1 MQKFI
6 KTFVMLMSFVVT
18 IYLGKIF
25 INTDYF
31 KIKEIRIN
39 GQNKM
44 IKSDITNK
52 IEKLKET
59 NIVYID
65 TWKIEKLLKQDARI
79 KNVSIR
85 KVYPSRVE
93 INLEERV
100 PYVYVKKGNDI
111 FLSDEQLNIFGYI
124 FESETKNIPVVIYDE
139 NEEVKKDLK
148 HKNDLYKN
156 NYNKNMKHYFFN
168 FKSKFKPNSFLQEKT
183 VMFELKKFFNNNI
196 FKDYYFK
203 GIVDFINIRED
214 GSLDI
219 VDYKTSTIYKN
230 NKLITHSYQLILYAI
245 ALEDMGF
252 KINSLGWN
260 FLKYVRKKK
269 VSTKSEKYFNVERKT
284 LKDTDIF
291 EDCII
296 NIDYTPESKLKAL
309 KYLYSNLLNI
319 IKLESFKNINGNKIP
334 YNYNKFFCE
343 NLCSCYTI
351 CDLGG

>member
-139 NEEVKKDLK
+139 NEEIKKDLK
-148 HKNDLYKN
+148 IIISKIKNKDLYDMISEIRKSDKEYRIILVDGIEIITDTLVSVDKYDNAYRLYIQKLKN
-156 NYNKNMKHYFFN
+156 N
-168 FKSKFKPNSFLQEKT
+168 QEINY
-183 VMFELKKFFNNNI
+183 MDI
-196 FKDYYFK
+196 RFKD
-203 GIVDFINIRED
+203 V
-214 GSLDI
+214 
-219 VDYKTSTIYKN
+219 
-230 NKLITHSYQLILYAI
+230 
-245 ALEDMGF
+245 
-252 KINSLGWN
+252 
-260 FLKYVRKKK
+260 
-269 VSTKSEKYFNVERKT
+269 NVK
-284 LKDTDIF
+284 
-291 EDCII
+291 
-296 NIDYTPESKLKAL
+296 
-309 KYLYSNLLNI
+309 
-319 IKLESFKNINGNKIP
+319 
-334 YNYNKFFCE
+334 
-343 NLCSCYTI
+343 
-351 CDLGG
+351 